1 MQPDGE
7 VDHPMKRALQGLFF
21 VCLLGGLG
29 LLGPGRAARL
39 ARASGETSVEDA
51 VKIAKDRVYPALV
64 NIGVIMR
71 TFSGGRALRM
81 PAAGSGVIVSPAGH
95 VVTNFHVAEDAI
107 RITCTLPDGEHI
119 DADVVVND
127 PLTDLSILKLRLHER
142 SDTNQ
147 PVPFASIG
155 DSSAIQIGDRVLALG
170 NPLALGSS
178 VTQGIVSSTARV
190 FQSFTGSSIR
200 NLELSEGQPTGLFT
214 RWIQH
219 DAFIQHGNSGGPLV
233 NLAGE
238 VVGINELSIGGVNFA
253 IPSNLVKV
261 VLNQALTF
269 GHIDRGWIG
278 VTVQP
283 VRNLDRET
291 GALVSSVLPDHP
303 IAKAGIV
310 PGDVLLSVGG
320 RAFALRRF
328 EDVPAFY
335 AYVAGLPIGSQQEVV
350 YLRGNETRK
359 TKVEVGRMEAYRGE
373 ERVFPVW
380 GVSARAITGPM
391 AFARFYPDTHGVVI
405 TGVRPGKPPQ
415 VARPSLQR
423 RDVITAI
430 AGEPVGGLDD
440 FAALQKKYRKK
451 KDLLV
456 DFRRGRRTM
465 VTALD
470 MTRKPPRRRGTELAK
485 AWLGVNTQ
493 VMTPEVA
500 RALGMK
506 GARGFR
512 VTWVLPETPASKG
525 GLKEGDVITALDGD
539 VLAAWRIQDAE
550 LLRRRIED
558 MDIGSEVSL
567 TVLRGGKEM
576 PLAITLEE
584 TPETSADVKTEKDEI
599 LEYAVRDL
607 TYRDKVD
614 HHWALDLRGVLVA
627 NVGNGGWASVAG
639 LAAGDLLVT
648 LQGTSIPDVKTFKKE
663 TKRIAKEKPKRIRI
677 FVRRGRVTTF
687 LFVEP
692 LWPKD

>member
-1 MQPDGE
+1 
-7 VDHPMKRALQGLFF
+7 MKRALQGFLFL
-21 VCLLGGLG
+21 CLIGGLG
-29 LLGPGRAARL
+29 LLGPGSSPRL
-39 ARASGETSVEDA
+39 ARAGGGGETSLEDA
-51 VKIAKDRVYPALV
+51 VKTARDRVYPALV

-107 RITCTLPDGEHI
+107 RITCTLPDGERI
-119 DADVVVND
+119 DADVVVGD
-127 PLTDLSILKLRLHER
+127 PLTDLTILKLRLSER
-142 SDTNQ
+142 SDANK
-147 PVPFASIG
+147 PIPFASIG
-155 DSSAIQIGDRVLALG
+155 DSSQIQIGDRVLALG
-170 NPLALGSS
+170 NPLGLGSS
-178 VTQGIVSSTARV
+178 VTQGIVSNTARV

-238 VVGINELSIGGVNFA
+238 VVGINELSMRGVNFA
-253 IPSNLVKV
+253 IPSNLVKK
-261 VLNQALTF
+261 VLNRALTF
-269 GHIDRGWIG
+269 GRIDRGWIG

-291 GALVSSVLPDHP
+291 GALVASVLPGHP
-303 IAKAGIV
+303 LAEAGIE
-310 PGDVLLSVGG
+310 PGDILLSVGG
-320 RAFALRRF
+320 RAFDLQRF
-328 EDVPAFY
+328 EDVPGFY
-335 AYVAGLPIGSQQEVV
+335 AYVADLPIGSRQKVV
-350 YLRGNETRK
+350 YLRDGASKEAD
-359 TKVEVGRMEAYRGE
+359 VEIRRMEAYRGE

-415 VARPSLQR
+415 VARPSLR
-423 RDVITAI
+423 RGDVITAI
-430 AGEPVGGLDD
+430 AGEPVKGLDD
-440 FAALQKKYRKK
+440 FATLQKKYRKK
-451 KDLLV
+451 RDLLV

-485 AWLGVNTQ
+485 PWLGVNTQ

-506 GARGFR
+506 DTRGFR

-539 VLAAWRIQDAE
+539 ALAAWRIQDAE

-558 MDIGSEVSL
+558 MDIGSEATL
-567 TVLRGGKEM
+567 TVLRDGKEM
-576 PLAITLEE
+576 TIDVTLEE
-584 TPETSADVKTEKDEI
+584 IPETAVDVKTEKDEI
-599 LEYAVRDL
+599 LEYSVRDL

-614 HHWALDLRGVLVA
+614 HHWPLDLRGVLVA
-627 NVGNGGWASVAG
+627 DVGNGGWASVAG
-639 LAAGDLLVT
+639 LGAGDLLVS
-648 LQGTSIPDVKTFKKE
+648 LQGTPIPDVKTFKKQ
-663 TKRIAKEKPKRIRI
+663 TQRIAKKKPKRIRI

-687 LFVEP
+687 IFVEP